1 MKRSSCA
8 SGRGYVPSC
17 SIGFWVASTKKGDG
31 KEWVWPAAV
40 TWCSCIACSSAACVL
55 GGVRFTSS
63 ASTMFANTGPRTK
76 RKLRLP
82 VLWSSSMISVPVIS
96 EGMRSGVNWMR
107 ENLRSSVCATVCTI
121 RVLASP
127 GTPKSSACPPENTA
141 VRMPSSTSRW
151 PTMRRPTWVSRSARA
166 RASRSSSSTSPDGG
180 DEGRGTGDGLGGM
193 VALRLAHHT
202 PKRHIKLRACD
213 FACEIFHKRVCSR
226 PHHARRRAKSLRPE
240 LRRRLL
246 LRRAGLQL
254 RVRHPR
260 VRRARL
266 GGRRL
271 ARDAAAVRAGGRGGG
286 RVRRVHEHLL
296 PREARH
302 RDRER
307 GSGKGET
314 VGVRPYLLLLVLG
327 GMMVVVV
334 AWLGGRPAGIGGA
347 VALGAQLGAVALL
360 RPAMRAAQ
368 PVFMARWLG
377 GMGVRALALGVVLA
391 IAATHRAA
399 LGPLPASLG
408 FLGVLLPLLF
418 LETRF
423 LR

>member
-17 SIGFWVASTKKGDG
+17 SIGFWVASTKNGAG
-31 KEWVWPAAV
+31 RGWVWPAAV
-40 TWCSCIACSSAACVL
+40 TWCSCIAWSSAAWVL

-63 ASTMFANTGPRTK
+63 ASTIFANTGPRTN
-76 RKLRLP
+76 RNARFP
-82 VLWSSSMISVPVIS
+82 VAWSSSMISVPVMS
-96 EGMRSGVNWMR
+96 VGMRSGVNWMR

-180 DEGRGTGDGLGGM
+180 EEGRGTGDGLGGM

-266 GGRRL
+266 GGGWL
-271 ARDAAAVRAGGRGGG
+271 ARHAAAVRAGGRRRG

-296 PREARH
+296 PGEKRH
-302 RDRER
+302 GR
-307 GSGKGET
+307 GKGKGET
-314 VGVRPYLLLLVLG
+314 RKVSPYLLLLALG
-327 GMMVVVV
+327 GVLVVVV
-334 AWLGGRPAGIGGA
+334 TWLGGRSAGIGGA
-347 VALGAQLGAVALL
+347 AALGAQLGAVALL

-377 GMGVRALALGVVLA
+377 GMGVRALALGLVLA

>member
-1 MKRSSCA
+1 
-8 SGRGYVPSC
+8 
-17 SIGFWVASTKKGDG
+17 
-31 KEWVWPAAV
+31 
-40 TWCSCIACSSAACVL
+40 
-55 GGVRFTSS
+55 
-63 ASTMFANTGPRTK
+63 
-76 RKLRLP
+76 
-82 VLWSSSMISVPVIS
+82 
-96 EGMRSGVNWMR
+96 
-107 ENLRSSVCATVCTI
+107 
-121 RVLASP
+121 
-127 GTPKSSACPPENTA
+127 
-141 VRMPSSTSRW
+141 
-151 PTMRRPTWVSRSARA
+151 
-166 RASRSSSSTSPDGG
+166 
-180 DEGRGTGDGLGGM
+180 M

-202 PKRHIKLRACD
+202 PKRHIKLRACA

-266 GGRRL
+266 GGRWL

-307 GSGKGET
+307 GSRKGET
-314 VGVRPYLLLLVLG
+314 VGVRPYLLLLVMG
-327 GMMVVVV
+327 GMLVVVV
-334 AWLGGRPAGIGGA
+334 TWLGGRPAGIGGA

-391 IAATHRAA
+391 IAATRSEERRVGGGWRA
-399 LGPLPASLG
+399 GG
-408 FLGVLLPLLF
+408 CGG
-418 LETRF
+418 R
-423 LR
+423 